1 MCAFEYNNIEFVDTF
16 GNSNSET
23 YDTNGCP
30 YAYTNT
36 GIYVGVNNNI
46 IYINDQGKVLTQK
59 EQLTDYKN
67 TFFLDNKIISINNI
81 WDLYK
86 GINKNTDTLNSDT
99 KLQIGKTDISVVKET
114 GDDFIEETFKICDSY
129 KCEVTSGYF
138 YGNNVV
144 GIARIG
150 TSYAI
155 KIFNLDGSMQFEDE
169 IDSFARI
176 TSAAH
181 FQNKLFYSDDKNY
194 FYIKGEKT
202 RKIDV

>member
-1 MCAFEYNNIEFVDTF
+1 MVNIICND
-16 GNSNSET
+16 NSNHQSYNIAHE
-23 YDTNGCP
+23 
-30 YAYTNT
+30 
-36 GIYVGVNNNI
+36 I

-67 TFFLDNKIISINNI
+67 TFFLNNKIISKNNI

-86 GINKNTDTLNSDT
+86 GINKNMDTLNPDT

-114 GDDFIEETFKICDSY
+114 DEGFIEETIKICDSY

-144 GIARIG
+144 GIARIDKRKAGTGVG

-155 KIFNLDGSMQFEDE
+155 KIFNLDGSMPFEDE
-169 IDSFARI
+169 IDSFSRI

-181 FQNKLFYSDDKNY
+181 FQNKLFLSFLHIISNVKFICFLYSLLFHMTLFRYAKAQY
-194 FYIKGEKT
+194 
-202 RKIDV
+202 